1 MRQVYRA
8 QLVLNYASLFD
19 CCNKHLLVLV
29 QNSFLFRVQYED
41 NEHFLHLNTDHHLVY
56 FSSIQTYIGN
66 PVIYR
71 IF

>member
-8 QLVLNYASLFD
+8 QLVLSYALLFD

-41 NEHFLHLNTDHHLVY
+41 NEHFLHFNTEHLVY
-56 FSSIQTYIGN
+56 ISSIQTYTGS
-66 PVIYR
+66 PVICR
-71 IF
+71 MF